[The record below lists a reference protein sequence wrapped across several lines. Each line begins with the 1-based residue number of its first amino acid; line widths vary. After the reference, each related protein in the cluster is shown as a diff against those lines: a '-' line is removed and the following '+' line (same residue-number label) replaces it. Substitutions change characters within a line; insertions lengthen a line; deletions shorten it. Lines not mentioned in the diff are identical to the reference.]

1 MKNNNHLSF
10 PFPNKAN
17 QIASVY
23 WQHPQQSTG
32 TLIQGYTEL
41 AFLILAKP
49 GFCQE
54 HKINLADT
62 TITLK
67 HSI

>member
-1 MKNNNHLSF
+1 MKNNNHLPF

-32 TLIQGYTEL
+32 TLIKGYTEL
-41 AFLILAKP
+41 SFLFLAKP

-62 TITLK
+62 TITFK

>member
-1 MKNNNHLSF
+1 MKNNNHLPF
-10 PFPNKAN
+10 PFPYKSN

-23 WQHPQQSTG
+23 WQHPQQSKG
-32 TLIQGYTEL
+32 TFMQGYTEL
-41 AFLILAKP
+41 AFLFLAKP

-54 HKINLADT
+54 HKINLAET

>member
-1 MKNNNHLSF
+1 MKNNNHLPF

-23 WQHPQQSTG
+23 WQHSQKSIGP
-32 TLIQGYTEL
+32 LLQGYSEL
-41 AFLILAKP
+41 AFVIQEKP

-54 HKINLADT
+54 HKINIKDS

-67 HSI
+67 HSK

>member
-1 MKNNNHLSF
+1 MKNNTHLPF
-10 PFPNKAN
+10 PFPNNAN
-17 QIASVY
+17 HIVGAY
-23 WQHPQQSTG
+23 WQDPQQSVRP
-32 TLIQGYTEL
+32 LIQGYSEL

-54 HKINLADT
+54 HKINIKDS

-67 HSI
+67 HSK